1 MSQPPRSSPPERPAR
16 NDRLRH
22 ARRKRNWTQAD
33 LARALGT
40 TSITVS
46 RWELGVQQPVP
57 HFREKLRQLF
67 GATLEE
73 LGLASSDQ
81 EEASVPRELPRP
93 AADFTGRDA
102 ELADLLA
109 LLDPPRPDGRRPVVI
124 SAIDGMGG
132 VGKSALAIHAA
143 HRVVTDGRYPDGQ
156 LYVDLQGS
164 TAGVPP
170 LAPLDALGRMLRSL
184 GLDPSAIP
192 TDAEEA
198 AARFRSLAAARSLLV
213 VLDNAHGAEQVRPL
227 LPGSPTCG
235 VLVTSRQPLT
245 MLEGTHAIHLDVLPR
260 PQALELLGHVVGR
273 QRIAAEPR
281 AAAEV
286 VRWCGALPLA
296 IRIAGARIAARP
308 SWPVQELA
316 DHLAD
321 ATRRIEALRA
331 GEAAVRASFDVS
343 LHVLLRG
350 RDAAD
355 REAADAFGL
364 LSLPDGP
371 DLGVAVA
378 ARLLDA
384 PEPATEAWLERLVD
398 AQLLETPRPA
408 RYRFH
413 DLVRLYARE
422 HAAVRHS
429 EAERRAALTR
439 AMGFYTATA
448 WGTLAVLRPGDR
460 RLATADPRWTAG
472 GLPFA
477 DATAALAWL
486 ETERANLLAGITQA
500 AAGAAVEPE
509 LPGQL
514 TQALF
519 GFCYAR
525 SYWHEWVQANE
536 AALQV
541 ARRIEDRA
549 AQAIAH
555 DDLGVAYERL
565 GRFATAV
572 ERGRE
577 ALAIFRELGDRRGQ
591 AGSLNNLSIAYERQ
605 GRFAELVECQRDS
618 VVIFRE
624 LGDRRGLAGS
634 LNNLGIEFGRQGRH
648 EEAITSLRESLGIS
662 RELGDRLSE
671 AGGLHS
677 LGVVYGQAS
686 RHEEAIACLLDGLT
700 ICRELG
706 IRQGEAHT
714 LSDVGVVHRRLGRH
728 GEAIARLR
736 ESLAIF
742 RELGA
747 RRDQAVVL
755 RELGDALRDAGLGH
769 EVRPV
774 LEEALAISEAL
785 QIPEA
790 DEIRDRLAG
799 LATDAGPVQQAY

>member
-1 MSQPPRSSPPERPAR
+1 MSQPPPSSPPERPAR

-109 LLDPPRPDGRRPVVI
+109 LLDPPRPDDGLPVLI

-132 VGKSALAIHAA
+132 IGKSALAIHAA
-143 HRVVTDGRYPDGQ
+143 HRVVADGRYPDGQ

-192 TDAEEA
+192 TDVEEA
-198 AARFRSLAAARSLLV
+198 AARFRSLAATRSLLV

-260 PQALELLGHVVGR
+260 LQALELLGHVVGR

-384 PEPATEAWLERLVD
+384 PEPVTEAWLERLVD

-422 HAAVRHS
+422 HAALRHS

-460 RLATADPRWTAG
+460 RLATADPRWAAG
-472 GLPFA
+472 GLRFA

-486 ETERANLLAGITQA
+486 EAERANLLAGITQA

-536 AALQV
+536 AALLV
-541 ARRIEDRA
+541 ARRIGDRA

-572 ERGRE
+572 ECE
-577 ALAIFRELGDRRGQ
+577 
-591 AGSLNNLSIAYERQ
+591 
-605 GRFAELVECQRDS
+605 RDS

-648 EEAITSLRESLGIS
+648 EEAITSLRESLDIS

-755 RELGDALRDAGLGH
+755 RELGDALRDAGLGDQ
-769 EVRPV
+769 VRAV

-799 LATDAGPVQQAY
+799 LA